1 MCAVC
6 ESIDRDE
13 ADFCILILFFCVIEK
28 KLSTLKVQFCRSSRF
43 FFVHSLK
50 YGWWIYFRCI
60 CRFCESYLAI
70 YASFSFIY
78 HSLKIVCS
86 YEFKRICKIIYQC
99 KSAPTLK
106 PWRGS
111 ITYSLYVFFFASYG
125 DRGKKNLRND
135 NYIFLSFAF
144 EMRKRLIFSL
154 AYLFATNKINNP
166 NRLDAR
172 NEYCCRWL
180 PTFNSYMNLNK
191 SKDCQSIFFHS
202 IAMITIEFCIK
213 FVNFIRSHT

>member
-1 MCAVC
+1 MQNHLSMQIRTDFKTLKRLYAI
-6 ESIDRDE
+6 ESI
-13 ADFCILILFFCVIEK
+13 CMFFCVIWRQRK
-28 KLSTLKVQFCRSSRF
+28 K
-43 FFVHSLK
+43 
-50 YGWWIYFRCI
+50 I
-60 CRFCESYLAI
+60 
-70 YASFSFIY
+70 
-78 HSLKIVCS
+78 
-86 YEFKRICKIIYQC
+86 
-99 KSAPTLK
+99 
-106 PWRGS
+106 
-111 ITYSLYVFFFASYG
+111 
-125 DRGKKNLRND
+125 LRND

-180 PTFNSYMNLNK
+180 PMFNSYMNLNK
-191 SKDCQSIFFHS
+191 SINCQSIFFHS